1 MVREST
7 RKAIAKYDKEH
18 CVVITIK
25 LNKKTDADILAA
37 FEGIDNRQGFIKQAI
52 REKIAKSAP
61 VSDSLADEI
70 IRTCF

>member
-7 RKAIAKYDKEH
+7 KKAIAKYDKEH

-52 REKIAKSAP
+52 REKITGSAP